1 MPARVCVRCPEDR
14 AVEEGDMTGQWT
26 IPLEDGAHS
35 LYATASYMTGQVT
48 VRWDETLLDS
58 SIVAWLSGD
67 IRTFRKN
74 GHVFVLSI
82 RGPWYFGHLVLSMD
96 GRALRQVEDAGSFDR
111 PEPAPRLQFMNEQN
125 VVETEEVVAVDDF
138 PLDNS
143 FGGDTFVSE
152 RQVSRESTIE
162 LTVGESGKASVS
174 LGVDLFQT
182 IKSEVAAEVS
192 RQTGSRVGARV
203 TETQTLKFTVGPN
216 RRALYRVTWK
226 RKVRT
231 GERVY
236 LAAGGSITVPY
247 RLEYGLK
254 CEMRTVDPRDTA
266 AAR

>member
-1 MPARVCVRCPEDR
+1 MASAVLAFGAPKIR

-26 IPLEDGAHS
+26 VPLEDGAHS
-35 LYATASYMTGQVT
+35 VCATASYMTGQVT
-48 VRWDETLLDS
+48 VTWDESPLDS

-67 IRTFRKN
+67 VRTFRRG

-96 GRALRQVEDAGSFDR
+96 GRALRQVEDAGGLDR
-111 PEPAPRLQFMNEQN
+111 PEPAPGLQFMHEQN
-125 VVETEEVVAVDDF
+125 VVETEEVVAVDDY

-152 RQVSRESTIE
+152 SKVSRESTVE
-162 LTVGESGKASVS
+162 LTIGEGVKASAS
-174 LGVDLFQT
+174 LGVDLLRT
-182 IKSEVAAEVS
+182 VKSEVAAEVS
-192 RQTGSRVGARV
+192 RQTGSRVGAKV
-203 TETQTLKFTVGPN
+203 TEEKTLKFTVGPN
-216 RRALYRVTWK
+216 RIALYRVTWK

-236 LAAGGSITVPY
+236 RAAGGSITVPY

-254 CEMRTVDPRDTA
+254 CEMRTVDPRD
-266 AAR
+266 R